1 MIHFRF
7 ETNGYIKI
15 KRNEISPTEI
25 KLEFYGKDY
34 NKRPTDH
41 ILINAI
47 KYKGLVLPEL
57 FEYSTMKTDNAEYAY
72 ITNVNYISFNGTWH
86 LKFTDDDV
94 REILKRKLT

>member
-15 KRNEISPTEI
+15 KRKEISPTEI

-41 ILINAI
+41 ILINDI
-47 KYKGLVLPEL
+47 KYKGLILPEL
-57 FEYSTMKTDNAEYAY
+57 FEYSTMTTDNAEYAY